1 MANIETDRAG
11 MAAMAKVARSGGSII
26 HGPDQPGIINK
37 TFGNLIREQ
46 ARKRPD
52 ALLVAS
58 HHQRKSLTYAQA
70 NDRSDRLAQGLA
82 SLGVQR
88 GDRVAILMG
97 NEIEYVEIFFAC
109 TKLGA
114 LVTLVNY
121 AYTEQELHS
130 VMSSCGVS
138 VLVMVPGFDRYD
150 YKPWIRNLKAGVPS
164 LETIIVAHSNGEF
177 DDVSLDYE
185 EVVRSGMKDVVDLLA
200 IQDTLDGRDMMNL
213 QFTSGST
220 GLPKAAA
227 LTHQGIYNTGRFI
240 GDTMYLKASDRVC
253 LPVPFFHSF
262 GLIIGLAT
270 VAAHGAS
277 IILPDNHFNIEATL
291 ACIPIYQCTGLYGV
305 TTMFVAEMAHP
316 NFTRYNL
323 DSLRF
328 AILAGSAVPE
338 ALMRHVWSAFG
349 ITQTHTN
356 WGMTE
361 ASSIVTMTRDTDTIP
376 QRTITS
382 GRLFP
387 GFSARIADPST
398 GRTVPWGERGEIL
411 LRGYG
416 VQTSYYGNDAMTG
429 KAHKISDEDGL
440 EWFHTGDEGYLDEE
454 GFFVITGRIKDMIIR
469 GGENIAPLEIEERLV
484 AHPAISQAAV
494 IGVPDEKYGEQ
505 ICAFVEPSSDS
516 SSGSRP
522 MDREL
527 QTWVA
532 ETLARFKQPKYI
544 IWLGSHADFCV
555 WPKTAS
561 GKLRKPDLRLL
572 APRILETKGGED
584 ALPRARL

>member
-1 MANIETDRAG
+1 MLASTKMANIETDRAG

-52 ALLVAS
+52 VLLVAS

-138 VLVMVPGFDRYD
+138 VLIMVPGFDRYD

-164 LETIIVAHSNGEF
+164 LETIIVAHSTGEF
-177 DDVSLDYE
+177 GDVSLDYE

-240 GDTMYLKASDRVC
+240 GDTMYLKASDRVQ
-253 LPVPFFHSF
+253 LS
-262 GLIIGLAT
+262 
-270 VAAHGAS
+270 
-277 IILPDNHFNIEATL
+277 
-291 ACIPIYQCTGLYGV
+291 
-305 TTMFVAEMAHP
+305 
-316 NFTRYNL
+316 
-323 DSLRF
+323 
-328 AILAGSAVPE
+328 
-338 ALMRHVWSAFG
+338 
-349 ITQTHTN
+349 
-356 WGMTE
+356 
-361 ASSIVTMTRDTDTIP
+361 
-376 QRTITS
+376 
-382 GRLFP
+382 
-387 GFSARIADPST
+387 
-398 GRTVPWGERGEIL
+398 
-411 LRGYG
+411 
-416 VQTSYYGNDAMTG
+416 
-429 KAHKISDEDGL
+429 
-440 EWFHTGDEGYLDEE
+440 
-454 GFFVITGRIKDMIIR
+454 
-469 GGENIAPLEIEERLV
+469 
-484 AHPAISQAAV
+484 
-494 IGVPDEKYGEQ
+494 
-505 ICAFVEPSSDS
+505 
-516 SSGSRP
+516 
-522 MDREL
+522 
-527 QTWVA
+527 
-532 ETLARFKQPKYI
+532 PKR
-544 IWLGSHADFCV
+544 S
-555 WPKTAS
+555 
-561 GKLRKPDLRLL
+561 
-572 APRILETKGGED
+572 
-584 ALPRARL
+584 